1 MAAELP
7 VAPRN
12 PTQGGGGGGGGGID
26 ASAAPESN
34 AVDPALVQYQKMLK
48 LGVPEQAVVNKMKAD
63 GKTDEEIT
71 TIRNSSNSGGGGGGG
86 IVE

>member
-7 VAPRN
+7 VALRN

-34 AVDPALVQYQKMLK
+34 AVDPALVQYQRMLK
-48 LGVPEQAVVNKMKAD
+48 LGVPKQAVVNKMRAD